1 MRPLWQLPGLVFT
14 SCLAGV
20 TLANHYPSP
29 ALQPI
34 AVQPAPPVRG
44 VAPIYSAAQV
54 PTAVVF
60 GKTATGEMVHLYTL
74 RNRQGLRA
82 TISTYGGV
90 LTSLLVPDRHG
101 QLGNVVLGFDSLA
114 SYLGQNPYFGAL
126 IGRYGN
132 RIAKGTF
139 TLDGKPYQLSI
150 NNPPNSLHG
159 GTAGFNRRVW
169 AATPG
174 LTTEGPTLTLR
185 YTSPAG
191 EEGYPGTLHVQVVYT
206 LTHANALRLDY
217 TATTDQPTV
226 LNLTNHSYFNLDYGH
241 SQDVLGHQVTLYAD
255 RFTPVDNTLIPTGEL
270 KAVASTPFDFRQP
283 HSIGER
289 LAQVPGGY
297 DHNYVLAPKR
307 RPHPVKAA
315 AVHEPNSGRTMYVY
329 TDQPGIQFY
338 SGNFLKGNLTGT
350 GGVVYGPHYGFC
362 LETQHFPD
370 SPNQPAF
377 PSTVLRPGQLFRS
390 TTEYRFAVRK

>member
-20 TLANHYPSP
+20 ALANHYPSF
-29 ALQPI
+29 AFQPI
-34 AVQPAPPVRG
+34 AAQPAPPVRG
-44 VAPIYSAAQV
+44 VAPTDSAAQV

-60 GKTATGEMVHLYTL
+60 GKTATGETVHLYTL

-90 LTSLLVPDRHG
+90 LTSLLVPDRRG

-206 LTHANALRLDY
+206 LTHTSRRCSTSL
-217 TATTDQPTV
+217 TT
-226 LNLTNHSYFNLDYGH
+226 
-241 SQDVLGHQVTLYAD
+241 VT
-255 RFTPVDNTLIPTGEL
+255 
-270 KAVASTPFDFRQP
+270 ST
-283 HSIGER
+283 SIM
-289 LAQVPGGY
+289 AIAKTY
-297 DHNYVLAPKR
+297 
-307 RPHPVKAA
+307 
-315 AVHEPNSGRTMYVY
+315 
-329 TDQPGIQFY
+329 
-338 SGNFLKGNLTGT
+338 
-350 GGVVYGPHYGFC
+350 
-362 LETQHFPD
+362 
-370 SPNQPAF
+370 
-377 PSTVLRPGQLFRS
+377 
-390 TTEYRFAVRK
+390 